1 MLQTFH
7 TPCLRPVPQVGADP
21 APPDP
26 GRHLPLFLHR
36 PKTSPFFA
44 APPFSAPYR
53 RSALILYRQILD
65 GIEKNG
71 FNNFT
76 QRAYV
81 PKLRKFAR
89 CAACAALHCA
99 APGLHVCVVCA
110 CVLAWV
116 RGVAGWP
123 SWSGGRWALSV
134 VFLWKLALD
143 HSAPVAAACWGGVV
157 VHGAVVHG
165 VIAHFVQGIG

>member
-1 MLQTFH
+1 MVNSCSVLAHAHACKYACRALCCFSSYPDRRSVLI
-7 TPCLRPVPQVGADP
+7 PCRQILDGICRPSCTAKDAAHPSHPP
-21 APPDP
+21 A
-26 GRHLPLFLHR
+26 
-36 PKTSPFFA
+36 
-44 APPFSAPYR
+44 SAPYR

-99 APGLHVCVVCA
+99 APGLHVCV
-110 CVLAWV
+110 LAWV

-123 SWSGGRWALSV
+123 SWSGGGWALSV
-134 VFLWKLALD
+134 VVFVEA
-143 HSAPVAAACWGGVV
+143 
-157 VHGAVVHG
+157 GARS
-165 VIAHFVQGIG
+165 